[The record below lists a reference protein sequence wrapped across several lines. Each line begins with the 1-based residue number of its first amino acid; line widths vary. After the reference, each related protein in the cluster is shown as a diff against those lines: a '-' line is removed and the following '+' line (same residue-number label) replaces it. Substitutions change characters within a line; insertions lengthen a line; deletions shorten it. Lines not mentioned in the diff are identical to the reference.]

1 MNLGQALK
9 MAIRSISAGK
19 LRSFLTMLGVIIGLA
34 SVMIMVSYAKGQNMA
49 IQQYYKSLGSNRI
62 TVSASTNNPSFESI
76 YTVLRRYC
84 AKEHKNIVGFTPDE
98 TLYGLNVR
106 YGIKTLISDNYETY
120 PTIYLGNEQFST
132 CRNYT
137 LSKGRDISLLDIDGF
152 HKVCVLGAATAREL
166 FGYSDPIGQDI
177 RLNGHPFTVIG
188 IYQAKAGKVAGKKED
203 TEGIKSAMEAQD
215 RLILL
220 PHTMNRILNNNQAV
234 SQFTVK
240 ARDADVLP
248 RVISGLTSFLQE
260 YTNRYGGWSNVWN
273 DSGFIQQDNK
283 ANEMQQRFL
292 GGIAA
297 ISLLVGGIGI
307 MNIMLVTVKERTRE
321 IGIRKAI
328 GAERKSII
336 AQFLI
341 EAAVLCGV
349 GGILGIAVGYL
360 GTLIL
365 GKVTFNTILLPDAGI
380 TIAAFAVSLL
390 MGLIFGMYPAAKAS
404 GLPPVDALRAD

>member
-1 MNLGQALK
+1 M
-9 MAIRSISAGK
+9 I
-19 LRSFLTMLGVIIGLA
+19 GV
-34 SVMIMVSYAKGQNMA
+34 Y
-49 IQQYYKSLGSNRI
+49 R
-62 TVSASTNNPSFESI
+62 
-76 YTVLRRYC
+76 
-84 AKEHKNIVGFTPDE
+84 
-98 TLYGLNVR
+98 
-106 YGIKTLISDNYETY
+106 
-120 PTIYLGNEQFST
+120 
-132 CRNYT
+132 
-137 LSKGRDISLLDIDGF
+137 
-152 HKVCVLGAATAREL
+152 
-166 FGYSDPIGQDI
+166 
-177 RLNGHPFTVIG
+177 
-188 IYQAKAGKVAGKKED
+188 AKAEKVAGKKED

-220 PHTMNRILNNNQAV
+220 PHTMNRILNNNQAI

-240 ARDADVLP
+240 AKDADALP
-248 RVISGLTSFLQE
+248 RVVSGLTSFLQE
-260 YTNRYGGWSNVWN
+260 YTQRYGGWSNVYN

-336 AQFLI
+336 TQFLI
-341 EAAVLCGV
+341 EAAVLCGI
-349 GGILGIAVGYL
+349 GGILGIAVGYF

-365 GKVTFNTILLPDAGI
+365 GKITFNTILLPDTGI
-380 TIAAFAVSLL
+380 TISAFLVSLL

-404 GLPPVDALRAD
+404 GLPPVEALRAD

>member
-9 MAIRSISAGK
+9 MAVKSISPRK

-49 IQQYYKSLGSNRI
+49 IQQYYKSLGSNRV

-76 YTVLRRYC
+76 NTVLQRYC
-84 AKEHKNIVGFTPDE
+84 AKDHKNIAGFTPDE
-98 TLYGLNVR
+98 TLYGLNIQ

-137 LSKGRDISLLDIDGF
+137 LSKGRDISPLDIDGF
-152 HKVCVLGAATAREL
+152 HQVCVLGAATAKEL
-166 FGYSDPIGQDI
+166 FGYSNPIDQKI
-177 RLNGHPFTVIG
+177 RINGLPFTVIG
-188 IYQAKAGKVAGKKED
+188 IYQAKAEKVAGKKED

-215 RLILL
+215 RLVLL

-240 ARDADVLP
+240 AKNADALP
-248 RVISGLTSFLQE
+248 RVVSGLTSFLQE
-260 YTNRYGGWSNVWN
+260 YTNRYGGWSNVFN
-273 DSGFIQQDNK
+273 DSGFVQQDNK

-336 AQFLI
+336 TQFLI

>member
-9 MAIRSISAGK
+9 MAVKSISAGK

-62 TVSASTNNPSFESI
+62 TVSASMGNPNAESVDAI
-76 YTVLRRYC
+76 LRHYC
-84 AKEHKNIVGFTPDE
+84 AKYYENIAGYTPDE
-98 TLYGLNVR
+98 ILGGLNVQ
-106 YGIKTLISDNYETY
+106 YGIKTLNSDNSETY
-120 PTIYLGNEQFST
+120 PTIYLGNEQFSL

-137 LSKGRDISLLDIDGF
+137 LSTGRDISPLDIDGY
-152 HKVCVLGAATAREL
+152 HQVCVLGAATAREL
-166 FGYSDPIGQDI
+166 FGYSNPIGQKI
-177 RLNGHPFTVIG
+177 QINGNAFTVIG
-188 IYQAKAGKVAGKKED
+188 VYKAKAEKVAGKEED
-203 TEGIKSAMEAQD
+203 AAGIESAMEAQD

-220 PHTMNRILNNNQAV
+220 PHTMNRILNKNQAI

-240 ARDADVLP
+240 AKDADALP
-248 RVISGLTSFLQE
+248 NVVSTLTTFLQE
-260 YTNRYGGWSNVWN
+260 YTQRYGGWSNVFN
-273 DSGFIQQDNK
+273 DSEFDQQDNE

-328 GAERKSII
+328 GAQRKSII

-349 GGILGIAVGYL
+349 GGILGIVVGCF
-360 GTLIL
+360 GTLIV
-365 GKVTFNTILLPDAGI
+365 GKITFNTVLLPDVGI
-380 TIAAFAVSLL
+380 TIDAFAVSLL

-404 GLPPVDALRAD
+404 GLPPVEALRAD